1 MNILRKEKGKD
12 KGQMH
17 ITAHITGIKYQTFC
31 TAKLKEIDFTNF
43 DINSRITY
51 FIIKDK
57 NYSFSISKWKS
68 PKRTRSYPFER
79 VYNTLGF
86 NKKIT
91 VIPVIKDEGK
101 DGDRDYVQWDTVSLM
116 SLLDVFVI
124 FAYYDKAEKNP
135 RYKNK
140 ATSFEFDNNFV
151 KNKIIEI
158 SNYHS
163 SPLHWNL
170 KEIKESLPDILDKTI
185 KSIKCL
191 SSKLSINFHGEDGV
205 LQFKEKF
212 LEGLDEFMN
221 ASRLRAKDAQNREFK
236 TIQPKEYLGS
246 STKATITIKN
256 YLGGLYYLTTD
267 EVEIKEDI
275 LYLIEGKHSRNA
287 KLPSIGDIKDCLL
300 KMILYCN
307 LSDVKVDNKSYK
319 VQPTLKL
326 TSELLISNYNSKT
339 GSSIEEFCKIN
350 GIKTNLMKFLKLLLQ
365 EAKTND
371 IDIIIESAK

>member
-1 MNILRKEKGKD
+1 
-12 KGQMH
+12 MH
-17 ITAHITGIKYQTFC
+17 ITAQITGIKYQTFC
-31 TAKLKEIDFTNF
+31 TAELKEIDFNNF

-51 FIIKDK
+51 FLTRSK
-57 NYSFSISKWKS
+57 NFSFSISKWKS

-101 DGDRDYVQWDTVSLM
+101 DGDRDYVQWDTISLM

-124 FAYYDKAEKNP
+124 FAYYDKAQKNP
-135 RYKNK
+135 KYKNK
-140 ATSFEFDNNFV
+140 ATNFEFDNNFI

-158 SNYHS
+158 NNYHS

-170 KEIKESLPDILDKTI
+170 KEIKESLPAILEKVIISFRD
-185 KSIKCL
+185 L
-191 SSKLSINFHGEDGV
+191 SEKLSIDFHGEDGV
-205 LQFKEKF
+205 VQFQNKF

-221 ASRLRAKDAQNREFK
+221 ASRLRAQDAQNREFK
-236 TIQPKEYLGS
+236 TIQPKEYLS
-246 STKATITIKN
+246 TATKATITIKN

-267 EVEIKEDI
+267 EIEVKDDV
-275 LYLIEGKHSRNA
+275 LYLIEGKHSSNS
-287 KLPSIGDIKDCLL
+287 KIPSIGDIKDGLL

-307 LSDVKVDNKSYK
+307 LVDIKIREKRYK

-326 TSELLISNYNSKT
+326 TSNLLHSNYNSN
-339 GSSIEEFCKIN
+339 SDISIIEFCKEN
-350 GIKTNLMKFLKLLLQ
+350 GINKTTTGFLELLIN
-365 EAKTND
+365 EARTNNFQ
-371 IDIIIESAK
+371 IIIESVK

>member
-1 MNILRKEKGKD
+1 
-12 KGQMH
+12 MH
-17 ITAHITGIKYQTFC
+17 ITAQITGIKYQTFC
-31 TAKLKEIDFTNF
+31 TTELKEIDFSEF

-51 FIIKDK
+51 FITK
-57 NYSFSISKWKS
+57 NKNFSFSISKWKS

-101 DGDRDYVQWDTVSLM
+101 DGDRDYVQWDTISLM

-124 FAYYDKAEKNP
+124 FAYYDKAQKNP
-135 RYKNK
+135 RYVNK
-140 ATSFEFDNNFV
+140 ATNFEFDNNYV

-158 SNYHS
+158 NNYHS

-170 KEIKESLPDILDKTI
+170 KEIEESFPTVLDNAIKAFKDLSKELAVD
-185 KSIKCL
+185 
-191 SSKLSINFHGEDGV
+191 FHGEDGV
-205 LQFKEKF
+205 IQFKNKF

-221 ASRLRAKDAQNREFK
+221 ASRMRAQDAQNREFK
-236 TIQPKEYLGS
+236 TIQPKEYLGTE
-246 STKATITIKN
+246 TKATITIKN

-267 EVEIKEDI
+267 EIEIKDDVI
-275 LYLIEGKHSRNA
+275 YLIEGKHSSSA
-287 KLPSIGDIKDCLL
+287 KLPSIGDIKDGLL

-307 LSDVKVDNKSYK
+307 LKDVKIDNKNYK

-326 TSELLISNYNSKT
+326 TSNKLLGNFYSKSDT
-339 GSSIEEFCKIN
+339 NIQEFCKDN
-350 GIKTNLMKFLKLLLQ
+350 GIKESLKNFLVLLLQ
-365 EAKTND
+365 EAKSNN
-371 IDIIIESAK
+371 IEIIIENVK